1 MADKTSTEW
10 REDLREELELLKK
23 RLERY
28 RGGTAMAVAVM
39 KGISE
44 GLANAVQNNV
54 VDLLGVDV
62 EYVAMLAKE
71 LKSNRPG
78 LARRTKK
85 TRK

>member
-1 MADKTSTEW
+1 MDKKTADEW
-10 REDLREELELLKK
+10 RADLAEELELLKK

-39 KGISE
+39 KGISD
-44 GLANAVQNNV
+44 GLANAVQDKV